1 MSSTPVRVKKNGAWT
16 PIDLTLVETDGVVRP
31 KASLGDLILSAG
43 GDTTAARFTDV
54 TGATAVGAPAT
65 LPKPVL
71 KGNTATYSDAYG
83 PGSDLVVTLTPSGFR
98 HDVLIR
104 RRPGK
109 DVQLR
114 VPMRL
119 PKGIKLGTGADRTPG
134 LLDAKGKEVDD
145 LTAPML
151 DAAALLEPDKGAIGQ
166 AKAEVDGDSV
176 VYTAPAAFLDDP
188 ATVYPVT
195 VTTMSETW
203 EGTGI
208 AGDTHVSNV
217 LPDGSANATLPWL
230 LAGKSHS
237 GSRTHRT
244 YINFHIK
251 GTPLEGGTVHNADLR
266 LHNQDSHTCSD
277 TDSPGIDLQRVTSPW
292 STSTISWNNQPSTV
306 LSGHVANRGA
316 YSATRCPEGEGE
328 LYYSIELIVQA
339 WMNGTPDLGV
349 RLNSVIEPD
358 SPQNWRYYRSDEY
371 GGYDTYPFTPRGPV
385 LFIEYTPLPAG
396 PPEVVVYSYE
406 GPKRP
411 QPATYEQ
418 AVAMRVDS
426 DDIPYVPPMSD
437 EQEQALSATPN
448 HVAEVAPEELEPFTG
463 ESGEESWDGGTVEEG
478 SPPDDIAPTIV
489 STTPVADAAQVPTD
503 TAIKATFNEPVW
515 EPDFVLKDPSG
526 TAVEGAVT
534 VDGSQKE
541 FTFTPAQ
548 PLKPAVRY
556 TAEIAEAIDA
566 SANPMTAYPWAFET
580 ASAGSARWTFD
591 EGTGKTAA
599 DTYGRHPATLND
611 TAAWTPGK
619 NGNALTNQPSPAR
632 VAASREATRQKG
644 TVEVVD
650 ETTATN
656 VTYALPDGSFRREI
670 SSGPVRTRQG
680 GAWVPIDTRLAR
692 HGEVLRPK
700 APASGVSV
708 EVSTGGSGAF
718 ARMTTGDGKSY
729 ALRWP
734 AALPEPAV
742 NGGTATFADAAGKG
756 ADLVVTVLPTGFRHD
771 VVVRER
777 PGEPLEIRM
786 GVETSGLSLSADKSG
801 RLLLKGPDKKVV
813 AAAARPVMWDGSDQ
827 GRPHRARR
835 AGIDTSVV
843 TKGGETELVLKPDH
857 AFLTDPSTVLPV
869 RVDPTITLPLNAD
882 VEVGSDFPTDP
893 ADPGTPYLTAGR
905 LIDGLYRPHLRFDTT
920 GLAGQT
926 VTDAKLSLVNVDAPA
941 CGGSVGAGIQVRR
954 LTGAWSADS
963 LTWGRKPAAT
973 TEDAQIS
980 KTAVNSDCATF
991 PGAMEWTVTGIAQD
1005 WAAGAANHGLVLMH
1019 PNEAGTADN
1028 YRVFTSAENT
1038 EFADP
1043 APKLTVTIGAATSN
1057 PSASALAITPA
1068 QIVNGVT
1075 VATSLTPQLGA
1086 TVADTV
1092 GGTLTG
1098 EFEIEH
1104 DPAAP
1109 GQGVG
1114 QIWAGASPAVASGSR
1129 AGVTVPAGKLVDG
1142 WKTRWRARAVN
1153 AGASTAS
1160 AWSAWQNVTVDVPD
1174 TQPDPAVGALQVVPS
1189 HQADGTTVTTSRT
1202 PNLLA
1207 QVTDPAGGALRA
1219 EFELEHDPAATGQG
1233 TGTIWTGAADNV
1245 TSGSQ
1250 AGVTV
1255 PDGRLS
1261 DGWKVRWRARAVAGQ
1276 RTSAWSGWQSLT
1288 VDVVAAG
1295 EEPLARTAGPVIRTD
1310 QSFTVASWLRWSDKD
1325 GDYLVAEQRGGRQA
1339 PFRLGNTPDRG
1350 LVFTLTSGDTAD
1362 ATSSG
1367 VLSDVEAPVNEW
1379 FHLAGVYDA
1388 TAGTAALYLNGQLV
1402 TSAPVGFQAWNGTG
1416 PLTLG
1421 TRMRGDLDEARTYQ
1435 RLLTA
1440 TEIGALA
1447 GGTGTAPAAR
1457 ATARATQPAQQ
1468 NEPDP
1473 YEVNYRHYT
1482 LNTCR
1487 AKAPTDGRL
1496 GIWTDATVFSGCSV
1510 RWFGLSTWLDDWD
1523 PDSGTRKKIRV
1534 KLPDGSAGI
1543 DLMMRATTVINTY
1556 LGTRDGT
1563 GIRNAGSDGTTGP
1576 ITPTEFSMWVG
1587 IDEAQYALESG
1598 FGNARMQLTTTTESS
1613 SGSSPCAKTIDGDR
1627 EARIKD
1633 WNGTTQYFRFKSSS
1647 TVDAVRRCTI
1657 VPWMKIKD
1665 VIAVKPWPT
1674 NVPLWGK
1681 LKDEQGTLR
1690 TPPTV
1695 RCDDL
1700 TLGPGSPGAWP
1711 EEKRVRYK
1719 GACIFP
1725 DVSRIYRT
1733 DVDHAKRGPVA
1744 AHIWA
1749 AFNTPDLTN
1758 PKKPAG
1764 QKVVPGNWD
1773 GSTARSRSPLT
1784 RINESELRPLDP
1796 KGRTW
1801 GAVQVSERRKACKTP
1816 KVVGDCDEFPFNS
1829 VKEGPGW
1836 GDGNFSV
1843 RGVPASNNKSDGW
1856 YLSVFY
1862 ARYRVLVPDGNVRP
1876 NGDRF
1881 WVSVKGT
1888 PPS

>member
-1 MSSTPVRVKKNGAWT
+1 MASTPVRVKKNGAWA
-16 PIDLTLVETDGVVRP
+16 PIDLTLVETGGVVQP
-31 KASLGDLILSAG
+31 KASLGDLTLSAG
-43 GDTTAARFTDV
+43 GDTTAARFTDT
-54 TGATAVGAPAT
+54 TGRTAVEAPAT
-65 LPKPVL
+65 LPKPAL
-71 KGNTATYSDAYG
+71 KGNTATYRDAYG

-104 RRPGK
+104 QRPGK
-109 DVQLR
+109 DVRLR

-119 PKGIKLGTGADRTPG
+119 PKGLKLGTGADRTPG

-145 LTAPML
+145 LAAPML
-151 DAAALLEPDKGAIGQ
+151 DAAALVEPDKGAIGQ

-176 VYTAPAAFLDDP
+176 VYTAPAAFLNDP

-195 VTTMSETW
+195 VNTMSETW

-277 TDSPGIDLQRVTSPW
+277 TDSPGIDLQRVTSAW
-292 STSTISWNNQPSTV
+292 NTSTISWNNQPSTV

-406 GPKRP
+406 GPKRA

-437 EQEQALSATPN
+437 EQERVLTSTPN

-478 SPPDDIAPTIV
+478 SPPDDTAPTVV

-503 TAIKATFNEPVW
+503 TSIKATFNEPVW

-534 VDGSQKE
+534 VDASQQE

-548 PLKPAVRY
+548 PLNPAVRY
-556 TAEIAEAIDA
+556 TAELGEAIDA
-566 SANPMTAYPWAFET
+566 SANPMTAYQWTFET

-591 EGTGKTAA
+591 EGTGQTAA
-599 DTYGRHPATLND
+599 DAYGRHPATLND
-611 TAAWTPGK
+611 TAAWIPGK
-619 NGNALTNQPSPAR
+619 NGNALTNQPSPTR
-632 VAASREATRQKG
+632 ITASREAARQKG

-650 ETTATN
+650 ETTETN

-680 GAWVPIDTRLAR
+680 GTWVPIDTRLAR

-700 APASGVSV
+700 ALASGVSV

-734 AALPEPAV
+734 AALPKPAV
-742 NGGTATFADAAGKG
+742 NGGTVTFADAAGKG

-777 PGEPLEIRM
+777 PGRPLEIRL
-786 GVETSGLSLSADKSG
+786 GVETSGLSLSADKNG

-813 AAAARPVMWDGSDQ
+813 AAAARPVMWDGSDR
-827 GRPHRARR
+827 GRPHRAKRT
-835 AGIDTSVV
+835 GIDTSVV

-857 AFLTDPSTVLPV
+857 AFLTDPATVLPV

-882 VEVGSDFPTDP
+882 VEAGSDFPDDP

-926 VTDAKLSLVNVDAPA
+926 VTNAKLSLVNVDAPA

-954 LTGAWSADS
+954 LTGTWSADG
-963 LTWGRKPAAT
+963 LTWGRKPATT

-980 KTAVNSDCATF
+980 RTAVNSDCATF
-991 PGAMEWTVTGIAQD
+991 PSAMEWTVTGIAQD

-1019 PNEAGTADN
+1019 PNEASAADN

-1038 EFADP
+1038 EFASP

-1057 PSASALAITPA
+1057 PSASALAVTPA

-1086 TVADTV
+1086 TVADTI

-1109 GQGVG
+1109 RQGVG
-1114 QIWAGASPAVASGSR
+1114 QIWAGASPVVASGGR

-1160 AWSAWQNVTVDVPD
+1160 AWSTWQNVTIDVPD

-1233 TGTIWTGAADNV
+1233 TGQIWTGAADNV
-1245 TSGSQ
+1245 ASGSQ
-1250 AGVTV
+1250 AAVTV

-1261 DGWKVRWRARAVAGQ
+1261 DGWKVRWRARAVAGP
-1276 RTSAWSGWQSLT
+1276 RTSAWSEWQSLT
-1288 VDVVAAG
+1288 VDVVAPG

-1325 GDYLVAEQRGGRQA
+1325 GDYLVAEQRGGAQA

-1350 LVFTLTSGDTAD
+1350 LVFTLTSGDTAG

-1388 TAGTAALYLNGQLV
+1388 AAGTAALYLNGQLV

-1421 TRMRGDLDEARTYQ
+1421 TRMRGDLDDARTYQ
-1435 RLLTA
+1435 RPLTA

-1447 GGTGTAPAAR
+1447 GGTGTPPAAK
-1457 ATARATQPAQQ
+1457 ATQPAQQ
-1468 NEPDP
+1468 DEPDP

-1487 AKAPTDGRL
+1487 AEAPTGGRL

-1523 PDSGTRKKIRV
+1523 PDTGSRGKVRV

-1543 DLMMRATTVINTY
+1543 DLMVRATTVINTY

-1598 FGNARMQLTTTTESS
+1598 FGNARMQLTTTAESS
-1613 SGSSPCAKTIDGDR
+1613 SGNSSCAKTIDGDR

-1633 WNGTTQYFRFKSSS
+1633 WNGTAQYFRFKSSS

-1681 LKDEQGTLR
+1681 LKDERGALR

-1725 DVSRIYRT
+1725 DVSRIYQT
-1733 DVDHAKRGPVA
+1733 DVTHPKRGPVA

-1749 AFNTPDLTN
+1749 AFKTPDLTN

-1773 GSTARSRSPLT
+1773 GDDARSRAPLT

-1829 VKEGPGW
+1829 VREGPGW